1 MGCLLLEPRCVKLAS
16 EHIDTNMNTYRS
28 QTFLNL
34 EQGTGIGTTVAVTK
48 FTIPVIGVPLLG
60 IYRRNKQIIRGR
72 PKLICGSRVSSFG
85 VLSGIRHVS
94 KLDLGAWHRNL
105 DASLRV
111 EVATQNNRVLRI
123 EFSNVHEN
131 DGNNHQPPTTQW
143 DFPNERPM

>member
-1 MGCLLLEPRCVKLAS
+1 MTFFARDC
-16 EHIDTNMNTYRS
+16 YRKA
-28 QTFLNL
+28 L
-34 EQGTGIGTTVAVTK
+34 
-48 FTIPVIGVPLLG
+48 
-60 IYRRNKQIIRGR
+60 RIRGR
-72 PKLICGSRVSSFG
+72 PKLIYGSRVSSFG
-85 VLSGIRHVS
+85 VLSGLRHVS

-131 DGNNHQPPTTQW
+131 DGNNHQTPTTQW